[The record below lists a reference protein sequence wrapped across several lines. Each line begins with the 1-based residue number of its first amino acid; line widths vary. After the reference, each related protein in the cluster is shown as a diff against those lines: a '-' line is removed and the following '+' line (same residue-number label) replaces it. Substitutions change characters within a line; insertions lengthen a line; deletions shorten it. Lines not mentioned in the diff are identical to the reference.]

1 MKFVIEERW
10 GTFTSERV
18 RRKCFNEEDFWHCWP
33 CPCAQGWRIIFLN
46 STLFSLS
53 GQPHTSLRGDS
64 QEPGKGNIKKHQEI
78 LSIQREYVPGPVNS
92 AVTQFFDLAY
102 CTSLEHFLSLQ
113 AAEEEAEEAGAGRD
127 LLKATLLWQ
136 SPQLLIPDI
145 YIGSTTTP
153 LSEHGIHLPN
163 FKCLQ
168 WFFSSQPC
176 SDKLYL
182 GRKPFSLFAV
192 EPRAA
197 QHSTGSRQDVSL
209 LPSSA
214 WEHFACTVIHGI
226 KSGFHKT
233 GPRGKSIS
241 LKGCTN
247 HFGAAESIKTCYQCP
262 VVWKL
267 SSGMSCLMPDEN

>member
-1 MKFVIEERW
+1 MSQDLLILLSHSSLIWHTAHYWTISFPCKQQRKRQRKQEQAGIYWRPHSCGRAHSFSFL
-10 GTFTSERV
+10 TFT
-18 RRKCFNEEDFWHCWP
+18 
-33 CPCAQGWRIIFLN
+33 
-46 STLFSLS
+46 
-53 GQPHTSLRGDS
+53 
-64 QEPGKGNIKKHQEI
+64 
-78 LSIQREYVPGPVNS
+78 
-92 AVTQFFDLAY
+92 LAP
-102 CTSLEHFLSLQ
+102 LQHHFLSM
-113 AAEEEAEEAGAGRD
+113 GF
-127 LLKATLLWQ
+127 T
-136 SPQLLIPDI
+136 
-145 YIGSTTTP
+145 
-153 LSEHGIHLPN
+153 LPN

-176 SDKLYL
+176 SDELYL

-214 WEHFACTVIHGI
+214 WEHFACTAIHGI

-233 GPRGKSIS
+233 EPRGKSIS